1 MVGVDGNSASPK
13 RVFVVEDNQ
22 LILDGVVEYFQLHDY
37 EVHPFDRGQPVLEAL
52 ATTPPDAVI
61 LDVMLPDISGFV
73 VARRIREQSDVPILF
88 LTARDSESSRVM
100 GFELGADDYIVKP
113 FSTKELLLRT
123 EAVMRRAATGG
134 DVVRTRGTWHRGAQQ
149 LDLDTTLRK
158 ASLNETEIHLTNA
171 EWEILSYLAF
181 RPDQAISRERI
192 LGECLGYLHSGSG
205 RTVDTHIANIRM
217 HLGDSGWIS
226 TVRGYGYRFTPEA
239 DRSAPS

>member
-1 MVGVDGNSASPK
+1 MK
-13 RVFVVEDNQ
+13 RIYVVEDNQ

-37 EVHPFDRGQPVLEAL
+37 EVHPFDRGEPVLQAL
-52 ATTPPDAVI
+52 STAPPDAVI

-73 VARRIREQSDVPILF
+73 VARRIRERSDVPILF

-100 GFELGADDYIVKP
+100 GIELGADDYIVKP

-123 EAVMRRAATGG
+123 EAILRRAASGG
-134 DVVRTRGTWHRGAQQ
+134 DVVRTRGVWQRGEQR
-149 LDLDTTLRK
+149 LELDTTQRK
-158 ASLNETEIHLTNA
+158 ASINGAEIRLTNA

-181 RPDQAISRERI
+181 RPEQAISRDRI
-192 LGECLGYLHSGSG
+192 LGECLGYLHGGSG

-226 TVRGYGYRFTPEA
+226 TVRGFGYRFTPEE
-239 DRSAPS
+239 DAPIPS

>member
-1 MVGVDGNSASPK
+1 MK
-13 RVFVVEDNQ
+13 RIYVVEDNQ

-37 EVHPFDRGQPVLEAL
+37 EVCAFERGEPVLEAL
-52 ATTPPDAVI
+52 STAPPDAVI
-61 LDVMLPDISGFV
+61 LDVMLPDLSGFV

-113 FSTKELLLRT
+113 FSTKELFLRT
-123 EAVMRRAATGG
+123 EAVLRRAVPGG
-134 DVVRTRGTWHRGAQQ
+134 DVVRTRGVWRRGAQR
-149 LDLDTTLRK
+149 LELDTTQRK
-158 ASLNETEIHLTNA
+158 ASLNGDEVHLTNA

-181 RPDQAISRERI
+181 RPEQAVSRERI
-192 LGECLGYLHSGSG
+192 LGECLGYLHGGSG

-239 DRSAPS
+239 DGPAPS